1 MALTGAS
8 FGSNVAA
15 CLFTC
20 CHIGERKLGD
30 GREEKVGRH
39 GKSGAPRAERALGQ
53 GALEMTSFGSA
64 KSCGSK

>member
-1 MALTGAS
+1 MLPLVCSLARGD
-8 FGSNVAA
+8 GSN
-15 CLFTC
+15 T

-53 GALEMTSFGSA
+53 GALEMMSFGSA